1 MLLLIFMPLIMLILM
16 FMPLIAIPI
25 FWLLPLGQA
34 IPLYTLGI
42 VLSGLMFWFMWRSM
56 KRPAV
61 TGIEG
66 LIGKDAKVISQSRS
80 GNEVAYDVE
89 VQGELWTAFS
99 DDVLHVGETV
109 TIAAMDR
116 NRLIVRHKDTD
127 TAKGKRRGSQ
137 SILSE

>member
-1 MLLLIFMPLIMLILM
+1 MFIMMILM

-25 FWLLPLGQA
+25 FWLLPLDQA
-34 IPLYTLGI
+34 ILLYALGV
-42 VLSGLMFWFMWRSM
+42 VLSGFMFWFMRGSM
-56 KRPAV
+56 KQRAV
-61 TGIEG
+61 TGMEG

-80 GNEVAYDVE
+80 GNEAAYDVE

-116 NRLIVRHKDTD
+116 NRLIVRHKDAD
-127 TAKGKRRGSQ
+127 TAKGKP
-137 SILSE
+137 